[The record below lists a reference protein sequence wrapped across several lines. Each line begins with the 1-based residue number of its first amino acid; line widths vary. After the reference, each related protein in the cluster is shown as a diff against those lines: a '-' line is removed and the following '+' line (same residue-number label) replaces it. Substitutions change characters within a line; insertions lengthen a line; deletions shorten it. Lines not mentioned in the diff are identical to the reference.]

1 MEEKDFYGIAWE
13 ILEGHEV
20 KGIEQHKIEQ
30 LADKIVKV
38 LARKQIPDLIK
49 NEILKCLEPNITQQ
63 C

>member
-38 LARKQIPDLIK
+38 LARKQIPVDVVTNL
-49 NEILKCLEPNITQQ
+49 TR
-63 C
+63 